1 MEMEGAM
8 PGTNSRQSAP
18 TSGPNCLC
26 ATGIPSEIEN
36 AAGGRCGWPGEGIWC
51 EATTPPRLND
61 RDGGGGRQG
70 GGDYPDAL
78 RNQHAPGGRCRR
90 SGEGIPEVVS
100 TLGVFIIPRIV
111 RHNLLRMLEPAD
123 QTAVARHVGRAQSL
137 GFERPGKI
145 RELIARHRNNLS
157 KINILPTDG
166 ISNNRPG
173 RQWASPPAS
182 QLEQTSLKDRYAA
195 GRTRRLART

>member
-1 MEMEGAM
+1 MGKLHQ
-8 PGTNSRQSAP
+8 P
-18 TSGPNCLC
+18 L
-26 ATGIPSEIEN
+26 
-36 AAGGRCGWPGEGIWC
+36 
-51 EATTPPRLND
+51 RL
-61 RDGGGGRQG
+61 
-70 GGDYPDAL
+70 
-78 RNQHAPGGRCRR
+78 
-90 SGEGIPEVVS
+90 
-100 TLGVFIIPRIV
+100 
-111 RHNLLRMLEPAD
+111 LEPAD
-123 QTAVARHVGRAQSL
+123 QTAVARHVGPTQSL

-145 RELIARHRNNLS
+145 REPIARHRNNLS